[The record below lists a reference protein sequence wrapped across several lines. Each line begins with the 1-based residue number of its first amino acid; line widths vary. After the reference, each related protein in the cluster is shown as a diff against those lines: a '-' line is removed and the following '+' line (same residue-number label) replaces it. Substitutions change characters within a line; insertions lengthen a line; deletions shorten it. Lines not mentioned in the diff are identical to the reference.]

1 MIFACSRW
9 LSLCCCSHCM
19 RQALPPPSRRRAAGV
34 VRRGAGSTCLR
45 LSAEPAAGA
54 QAALHQPRAAP
65 SVTGA
70 ELPPGEMPALP
81 RAGALLATSNASS
94 SSSIDRHPVA
104 STVHARHCAGCTQT
118 IRIQYSTSVATG
130 WHRPGVHAQQGS
142 GSSGADARLRYG
154 TTPAFN

>member
-9 LSLCCCSHCM
+9 LSLCCCPHCM

-34 VRRGAGSTCLR
+34 IRRGAGSTCLR
-45 LSAEPAAGA
+45 LTAKPAAGA

-81 RAGALLATSNASS
+81 RAGALLATSITSS
-94 SSSIDRHPVA
+94 SSSIDRHRAA
-104 STVHARHCAGCTQT
+104 SKVHARYSAGCTRT
-118 IRIQYSTSVATG
+118 VRIQHSTSVATG

-142 GSSGADARLRYG
+142 GSSRADARLSHG